1 MSCPWP
7 ALDPRTDPLAV
18 AGPPPPAYVINVPF
32 LIRGFF
38 RVISPLLDPVTRS
51 KLFLPSDPASELA
64 SFAPA
69 EHVERSFG
77 GNVDFGTYD
86 AETHAGYWLGD
97 QGVCALAER
106 QKERALERWRTLGG
120 GVGRR
125 EWDFKEGEESWP

>member
-1 MSCPWP
+1 
-7 ALDPRTDPLAV
+7 
-18 AGPPPPAYVINVPF
+18 VPF

-106 QKERALERWRTLGG
+106 RKERALERWRTLGG